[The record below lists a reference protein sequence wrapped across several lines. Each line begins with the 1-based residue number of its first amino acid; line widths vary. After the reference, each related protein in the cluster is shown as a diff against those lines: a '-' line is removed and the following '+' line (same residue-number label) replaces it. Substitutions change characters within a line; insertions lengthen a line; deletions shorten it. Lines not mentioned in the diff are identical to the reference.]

1 MAYVEAHA
9 GLKDH
14 LKTKKVARFLQI
26 PKPQAIGHLLCL
38 WWWCQEYA
46 QDGDLSDFDEYD
58 IAEAAEWEGDPQTF
72 VDALLNCGARGG
84 AGFLKIDEDTGA
96 MVVNDWYQYG
106 GKLFVK
112 RQQSA
117 ERMRRYR
124 ERNAN
129 ETNSNDAETQTE
141 NDVTRN
147 ECVTCASVTHIDKIR
162 SDPTNV
168 GSEITTQNGELRFTI
183 PPNGGSADAERESLP
198 LYQQFREQWE
208 ELKTTKNRP
217 AKLRDIYVL
226 CFGEETAPDYGYLG
240 KAAKNVG
247 SAGRL
252 AELMFELITDPPTGD
267 ILAYIMQAESDRKA
281 RKKQYGGNRAP
292 ENVTFNNGSD
302 IYA

>member
-129 ETNSNDAETQTE
+129 ETDSNEPEMQTE

-147 ECVTCASVTHIDKIR
+147 ECVTNAQVTHIDKIR
-162 SDPTNV
+162 GDQILV
-168 GSEITTQNGELRFTI
+168 TQGAIAPSVSSSSLVEQFDTML
-183 PPNGGSADAERESLP
+183 ADMN
-198 LYQQFREQWE
+198 Q
-208 ELKTTKNRP
+208 TKDKVPHLMN
-217 AKLRDIYVL
+217 IYRL
-226 CFGEETAPDYGYLG
+226 CFGELNMPKGGEFAG
-240 KAAKNVG
+240 AAKQVG
-247 SAGRL
+247 SAQLL
-252 AELMFELITDPPTGD
+252 AKYMFDNVTNPPVGPV
-267 ILAYIMQAESDRKA
+267 LPYIIATHKA
-281 RKKQYGGNRAP
+281 KQTRRNQTGGNRAP